1 MIISKKEH
9 ISYYKYA
16 PYAQRCEQKHE
27 HNEGRIGK
35 HKQELNGTYRDKKYS
50 VWSNISLDKI
60 YSRYDI
66 GFKLTD

>member
-35 HKQELNGTYRDKKYS
+35 HKQELNGTYRDKNTVS
-50 VWSNISLDKI
+50 E
-60 YSRYDI
+60 
-66 GFKLTD
+66 

>member
-35 HKQELNGTYRDKKYS
+35 HKQELTGTYRDKNTVSEVTFLWMKFIADMTLGL
-50 VWSNISLDKI
+50 N
-60 YSRYDI
+60 
-66 GFKLTD
+66 

>member
-50 VWSNISLDKI
+50 V
-60 YSRYDI
+60 
-66 GFKLTD
+66 

>member
-35 HKQELNGTYRDKKYS
+35 HKQELNGTYRDKNTVSEVTFLWMKFIADMTLGL
-50 VWSNISLDKI
+50 N
-60 YSRYDI
+60 
-66 GFKLTD
+66 